1 MMKRV
6 VMSLVL
12 AGCALTSKSKPI
24 DVRYFSAD
32 ATLMSTP
39 TRERAPTFGAKP
51 PRVRLGRVTAGS
63 HLSYRIVHRTSPV
76 ELGIYDDLRWT
87 ERPEDY
93 VRRALSREMFE
104 ARPLV
109 EAVSDGVPTLE
120 VEVLAF
126 EEVQRGMQRAGRV
139 QLRYRLDGPDD
150 VLASG
155 VITVDRNAKGTRI
168 DDVVAAIGTALAA
181 ASSQLA
187 DEVARVLSEHPRSPE
202 NGSTTS
208 A

>member
-1 MMKRV
+1 MIKP
-6 VMSLVL
+6 LLCL
-12 AGCALTSKSKPI
+12 ALAACALTSKSRPL
-24 DVRYFSAD
+24 DVRYFSPD
-32 ATLMSTP
+32 MSAITAPVRARTP
-39 TRERAPTFGAKP
+39 PFGARP
-51 PRVRLGRVTAGS
+51 ARLRLGRVTAGA

-93 VRRALSREMFE
+93 VRRALERELFE

-109 EAVSDGVPTLE
+109 EATDDGVPTLQI
-120 VEVLAF
+120 EVLAF
-126 EEVQRGMQRAGRV
+126 EEVDRGAARAGRV
-139 QLRYRLDGPDD
+139 QLRYRLDGPED

-155 VITVDRNAKGTRI
+155 VITVDRNARGPAM
-168 DDVVAAIGTALAA
+168 DDIVAAIASALNA

-187 DEVARVLSEHPRSPE
+187 DEMQRVLEDHPRSPE

>member
-1 MMKRV
+1 MIKP
-6 VMSLVL
+6 LLCIVL
-12 AGCALTSKSKPI
+12 TACAFTSKSRPV

-32 ATLMSTP
+32 TTAMSAP
-39 TRERAPTFGAKP
+39 VRERTPPFGARP
-51 PRVRLGRVTAGS
+51 PRVRLGRVTAGA
-63 HLSYRIVHRTSPV
+63 HLSYRIVHRRSPV

-93 VRRALSREMFE
+93 VRRALGRELFE

-126 EEVQRGMQRAGRV
+126 EEVQRGATSAGRV
-139 QLRYRLDGPDD
+139 QLRYRLDGPED

-155 VITVDRNAKGTRI
+155 VITVDRNARSAQM
-168 DDVVAAIGTALAA
+168 DDVVTAISTALSGAT
-181 ASSQLA
+181 SKLA
-187 DEVARVLSEHPRSPE
+187 DEVQHVLAEHPRSPE

>member
-1 MMKRV
+1 MMKPLLC
-6 VMSLVL
+6 LVL
-12 AGCALTSKSKPI
+12 ASCALTSKSRPV
-24 DVRYFSAD
+24 DLRYFSAD
-32 ATLMSTP
+32 AALMSAP
-39 TRERAPTFGAKP
+39 VRERAPLFGAPP
-51 PRVRLGRVTAGS
+51 PRVRMGRVTAGS

-93 VRRALSREMFE
+93 VRRALGRELFE

-126 EEVQRGMQRAGRV
+126 EEVQRGLLRAGRV
-139 QLRYRLDGPDD
+139 QLRYRIDGPDD

-155 VITVDRNAKGTRI
+155 VITVDRNAPGARF
-168 DDVVAAIGTALAA
+168 DDVVAAISTALAA
-181 ASSQLA
+181 ASAQLA
-187 DEVARVLSEHPRSPE
+187 DEVQRVLTEHPGSPE

>member
-1 MMKRV
+1 MIKP
-6 VMSLVL
+6 LL
-12 AGCALTSKSKPI
+12 CLALTACSLTSRSRPV

-32 ATLMSTP
+32 TTLMSAP
-39 TRERAPTFGAKP
+39 VRERTPPFGARP
-51 PRVRLGRVTAGS
+51 PRLRMGRVTAGA
-63 HLSYRIVHRTSPV
+63 HLSYRIVHRRSPV

-87 ERPEDY
+87 ERPDDY
-93 VRRALSREMFE
+93 VRRALERELFE

-109 EAVSDGVPTLE
+109 EAVSDGVPSLE

-126 EEVQRGMQRAGRV
+126 EQVQRGLTSAGRV
-139 QLRYRLDGPDD
+139 QLRYRLDGPED

-155 VITVDRNAKGTRI
+155 VITVDRNARSAQI

-181 ASSQLA
+181 ATSKLA
-187 DEVARVLSEHPRSPE
+187 DEVQNALVEHPRSPE